1 MNPKKKPTQSGKF
14 YSVKSPKKQFK
25 PRGSVW
31 AKWLAAN
38 AKALGLS
45 SKEAELQLLEK
56 PFYQVVAERG
66 LSRVKVLADI
76 SSQLV
81 GFFQNSANVAGRLAA
96 SVVTSVHTT
105 KHIDAIAAKQA
116 RRAP

>member
-1 MNPKKKPTQSGKF
+1 MNPKKKQAKIGKF
-14 YSVKSPKKQFK
+14 ISMKSPKKQVK

-31 AKWLAAN
+31 ARWMAAN

-45 SKEAELQLLEK
+45 SQEAKLELLEK
-56 PFYQVVAERG
+56 PFHQVVAERG

-81 GFFQNSANVAGRLAA
+81 GFFQSSANAAGRIAA
-96 SVVTSVHTT
+96 SVVTSVHTS